1 MVHFT
6 LFGIPVYIR
15 PSFWVVLAIFG
26 GALSISSV
34 EDLIYPAL
42 FVIAGFIAILS
53 HEMGHALV
61 GRRLGGGQQTIVL
74 ELFGGLTSSHGMQL
88 TRGGRALMILAGPMM
103 TLLLGIISLGL
114 TWNIVAPVMTSY
126 NLNFWDLAISPFT
139 AALISP
145 KLYILSCLI
154 MIGEWWTILNL
165 LPIYPLDGGQL
176 IAQYIRSPRKVFMT
190 GFITAIL
197 IGLLS
202 FQLFHGY
209 FIPIFMALFAY
220 SNYREYKNAP
230 F

>member
-1 MVHFT
+1 M
-6 LFGIPVYIR
+6 
-15 PSFWVVLAIFG
+15 A
-26 GALSISSV
+26 
-34 EDLIYPAL
+34 
-42 FVIAGFIAILS
+42 
-53 HEMGHALV
+53 
-61 GRRLGGGQQTIVL
+61 QQT
-74 ELFGGLTSSHGMQL
+74 QP
-88 TRGGRALMILAGPMM
+88 RAKLLCALKNRY
-103 TLLLGIISLGL
+103 TLLLGIISLWL